1 MTIDEGTGR
10 TRILERV
17 RMQLQA
23 ERLDAYLAYTPA
35 NNRYCSGFVSWF
47 VGEHWRFHG
56 GQLTLIPADLDVAPA
71 LILPEAE
78 APLARQAT
86 RIDDVRGYGMWI
98 ETRELDVIT
107 APPPPGKAPLQRT
120 SWWEPEEQDSILRD
134 VLGERG
140 LLDGRIGTDLSFA
153 MLDSAE
159 RFRRLAPRAR
169 WVDWT
174 AAIFGLRAVKQPF
187 EIDCLARAVELQ
199 EAAFEV
205 VRESLEAGMT
215 ASDIRKTYSRAILD
229 AADAN
234 HRYPDFADS
243 WILVSVG
250 SDDGIGGEG
259 TGRQLAKGELVNLDG
274 GVTVGGYKSDGGRTF
289 AFGRP
294 PDTARR
300 LHETLLAANDLACAE
315 LVPGRPIAR
324 AFEAAEKYMH
334 TNGYPQYCRGQ
345 YGHSIGLEQF
355 PEEPPYISRDET
367 RSVEAGMVL
376 AVETPYYGA
385 DIGAMTIEDMILV
398 TDDGAEPMH
407 HAPRGLVVVDR
418 NCGPDHPG

>member
-1 MTIDEGTGR
+1 LTIDEATDR
-10 TRILERV
+10 KRILERI
-17 RMQLQA
+17 RMQMQA
-23 ERLDAYLAYTPA
+23 ERLDAYLAYTPS

-56 GQLTLIPADLDVAPA
+56 GQLTLIPADPGVPHA

-78 APLARQAT
+78 APLARQST
-86 RIDDVRGYGMWI
+86 GVDDVRGYGMWI
-98 ETRELDVIT
+98 ETRGLDVIT
-107 APPPPGKAPLQRT
+107 TPPSLGTAPLKRT
-120 SWWEPEEQDSILRD
+120 SWWEPEEQDAILRD

-140 LLDGRIGTDLSFA
+140 LLGGRIGTDLSFA
-153 MLDSAE
+153 MLNSAE
-159 RFRRLAPRAR
+159 RFRRLAPTVR

-174 AAIFGLRAVKQPF
+174 AAMFKMRAVKQPF
-187 EIDCLARAVELQ
+187 EIDCLARAVEIQ

-205 VRESLEAGMT
+205 VRESLRAGIT
-215 ASDIRKTYSRAILD
+215 VSDIRKIYSRAILD
-229 AADAN
+229 AAGASD
-234 HRYPDFADS
+234 RYPDFVDG

-250 SDDGIGGEG
+250 RGDGIGSDE
-259 TGRQLAKGELVNLDG
+259 TGRRLAKGELVNLDG

-294 PDTARR
+294 ADAARR

-324 AFEAAEKYMH
+324 AFHAAERHMH

-355 PEEPPYISRDET
+355 PEEPPYISRDEM
-367 RSVEAGMVL
+367 RRVEAGMVL

-385 DIGAMTIEDMILV
+385 DLGAMTVEDMILV
-398 TDDGAEPMH
+398 TDDGAEAMH
-407 HAPRGLVVVDR
+407 RAPRGLVVVD
-418 NCGPDHPG
+418 

>member
-1 MTIDEGTGR
+1 LTVDEATGR
-10 TRILERV
+10 KRILERI
-17 RMQLQA
+17 RMRMEA
-23 ERLDAYLAYTPA
+23 EGLDAYLAYTPS
-35 NNRYCSGFVSWF
+35 NNRYCTGFVSWF

-56 GQLTLIPADLDVAPA
+56 GQLTLIPADPDVPPA
-71 LILPEAE
+71 LILPEADT
-78 APLARQAT
+78 ALARRLT

-98 ETRELDVIT
+98 ETREHDVIT
-107 APPPPGKAPLQRT
+107 TPPPPGAAPFERT
-120 SWWEPEEQDSILRD
+120 SWWEPEEQDAFLRD
-134 VLGERG
+134 ALGERG
-140 LLDGRIGTDLSFA
+140 MLGGRIGTDLAFV

-174 AAIFGLRAVKQPF
+174 AAMFELRAVKQPF

-199 EAAFEV
+199 ESAFEV
-205 VRESLEAGMT
+205 VRESLEEGVT
-215 ASDIRKTYSRAILD
+215 ASDIRRIYSRAVLD
-229 AADAN
+229 ATGTN

-250 SDDGIGGEG
+250 RDDGIGGDES
-259 TGRQLAKGELVNLDG
+259 GRRLAQGELVTLDG
-274 GVTVGGYKSDGGRTF
+274 GVRVGGYKSDGGRTF
-289 AFGRP
+289 ALGRP
-294 PDTARR
+294 SDAARR

-324 AFEAAEKYMH
+324 AFHAAEKHMH

-385 DIGAMTIEDMILV
+385 DLGAMTIEDMIV
-398 TDDGAEPMH
+398 ITEDGAEPMH
-407 HAPRGLVVVDR
+407 RAPRGIVVVD
-418 NCGPDHPG
+418 

>member
-1 MTIDEGTGR
+1 MRIDEAAER
-10 TRILERV
+10 ERILERI
-17 RMQLQA
+17 RMHMRE
-23 ERLDAYLAYTPA
+23 ERLDAYLAYTPS

-56 GQLTLIPADLDVAPA
+56 GQLTLVPADSDIPPA

-78 APLARQAT
+78 ASLARRST
-86 RIDDVRGYGMWI
+86 RIEDVRGYEMWI

-107 APPPPGKAPLQRT
+107 KPPRQGTTPLQRT
-120 SWWEPEEQDSILRD
+120 SWWEPAEQDAILRD

-140 LLDGRIGTDLSFA
+140 LLGGKIGTDLTFA

-159 RFRRLAPRAR
+159 RFRRLAPKAR

-174 AAIFGLRAVKQPF
+174 AAMFALRAVKQPF
-187 EIDCLARAVELQ
+187 EIDRLARAVELQ
-199 EAAFEV
+199 ESAFEV
-205 VRESLEAGMT
+205 VRESLEAGIT
-215 ASDIRKTYSRAILD
+215 ANDIHRVYSRAILD
-229 AADAN
+229 TADAN
-234 HRYPDFADS
+234 RYPDVGDS

-250 SDDGIGGEG
+250 RDDGIGGGES
-259 TGRQLAKGELVNLDG
+259 GRRLAKGDLVTLDG

-294 PDTARR
+294 PDVARR
-300 LHETLLAANDLACAE
+300 LHETLLGANDLACAG
-315 LVPGRPIAR
+315 LVAGRPIAD
-324 AFEAAEKYMH
+324 AFHAAETHMH

-367 RSVEAGMVL
+367 RLVEPGMVF

-385 DIGAMTIEDMILV
+385 DLGAMTIEDMILI
-398 TDDGAEPMH
+398 TDDGATPMH
-407 HAPRGLVVVDR
+407 RAPRGLVVIE
-418 NCGPDHPG
+418 

>member
-1 MTIDEGTGR
+1 MTIDEAADR
-10 TRILERV
+10 KRILERI
-17 RMQLQA
+17 RMQMHA
-23 ERLDAYLAYTPA
+23 EGLDAYLAYMPS

-56 GQLTLIPADLDVAPA
+56 GQLTLIPSDPDIPPA

-78 APLARQAT
+78 APLARRST

-98 ETRELDVIT
+98 ETRELDVIATPPPQGT
-107 APPPPGKAPLQRT
+107 APLERT
-120 SWWEPEEQDSILRD
+120 SWWEPEEQDAILRD

-140 LLDGRIGTDLSFA
+140 LLGGRIGTDLSFA

-159 RFRRLAPRAR
+159 RFRRLDPRAR

-174 AAIFGLRAVKQPF
+174 AAMFELRAVKQPF

-205 VRESLEAGMT
+205 VLDSLEKGST
-215 ASDIRKTYSRAILD
+215 ASDIRKIYARAILD
-229 AADAN
+229 AADAT
-234 HRYPDFADS
+234 RYPDFADS

-250 SDDGIGGEG
+250 RDDGIGSDEK
-259 TGRQLAKGELVNLDG
+259 GRRLAKGDLVTLDG

-289 AFGRP
+289 AYGRP
-294 PDTARR
+294 SDPARR
-300 LHETLLAANDLACAE
+300 LHGTLLAANDLACAE

-324 AFEAAEKYMH
+324 AFHAAEKHMH

-345 YGHSIGLEQF
+345 FGHSIGLEQF

-367 RSVEAGMVL
+367 RRVEAGMVL

-385 DIGAMTIEDMILV
+385 DLGAMTIEDMILV
-398 TDDGAEPMH
+398 TNQGAEPMH
-407 HAPRGLVVVDR
+407 RAPRGLVVVD
-418 NCGPDHPG
+418 